1 MSTIKAIAHLNEL
14 TRDVTNDCYLRPDIL
29 GTLYEDDIILRLE
42 KKEIATKNV
51 NGKAF
56 VQLFLREC
64 ALAVSEG
71 YNVVTG
77 LFHATYSRRPV
88 VAQYVDEAP
97 VCASGRHYARRMA
110 GESRYA
116 VGFG

>member
-1 MSTIKAIAHLNEL
+1 MTTIKTKAYPNKLTKNANNAH
-14 TRDVTNDCYLRPDIL
+14 YLRADIL
-29 GTLYEDDIILRLE
+29 GTLYEDDIIARLE

-77 LFHATYSRRPV
+77 LFHATIGFNGV
-88 VAQYVDEAP
+88 VYTKDLGHNLPADQVNT
-97 VCASGRHYARRMA
+97 
-110 GESRYA
+110 
-116 VGFG
+116 